1 MTNGAIEVTAKRSEF
16 VAALHAGDKFK
27 AIRLARMLLSEDPG
41 LRQLA
46 FISRELDKIPR
57 ATLVLRPL
65 KVALLSSFSIE
76 FMKQPL
82 IAWGFLNGL
91 DIELYLAGF
100 AQFQQEIR
108 DPSSGLYV
116 FSPEVVI
123 LAAEGQDWLPEVYRE
138 YLDGLAAGSAAFEA
152 PLARFSSELQDLITW
167 FRQSCKATL
176 LVNNFAPPIWR
187 QMGILDG
194 HAGPGQGQLV
204 QRLNDSLA
212 FLCQQN
218 AGVLVVDYAGLVA
231 RQGSLRWYDERMSHY
246 AKAPIAMDMLP
257 HLAAEYMKFL
267 RAVTGQ
273 TRKCLVLDLD
283 NTLWGGVLGEEG
295 LDGIQLGSVYPGSA
309 YLAFQAEILNLHKRG
324 VILAIA
330 SKNNASD
337 VEQVFA
343 NHPGMLLKKEH
354 FAAVQIHWGQ
364 KSESLRE
371 IARQLNIGLEH
382 MVFADDNPAETEE
395 IARSLPMVTTIQ
407 LPKHPELFVRSL
419 LEEGLFDSI
428 NYSLEDRRR
437 GELYRQREE
446 AELFR
451 ERSGSLEDF
460 YRSLEMETT
469 FSPVDKAS
477 LARSTQLTQK
487 TNQFNITTIRFSESD
502 LAERA
507 KDPDWL
513 LTNVTVRDRFG
524 DNGIV
529 GLLMARFHSGILE
542 IETFVLSCRVIGRGV
557 ETAMLAHVCDQA
569 LRRNAAA
576 LRGCVKPT
584 PKNIPARDL
593 FSRHGFEK
601 VAENESGET
610 WWKLDLAKAPIAWPE
625 WMRVVSDVPVASRT

>member
-41 LRQLA
+41 LRQLT
-46 FISRELDKIPR
+46 FISRELEKIPR
-57 ATLVLRPL
+57 ASLGLRPL

-82 IAWGFLNGL
+82 ITWGFLNGL

-108 DPSSGLYV
+108 NPSSGLYA

-123 LAAEGQDWLPEVYRE
+123 LAAEGPDWLPEVYRD
-138 YLDGLAAGSAAFEA
+138 YLDGLAAGSVAFEA
-152 PLARFSSELQDLITW
+152 LLSRFSNELQDLITS

-176 LVNNFAPPIWR
+176 LVNNFAVPIWR

-194 HAGPGQGQLV
+194 HAGLGQGQLV

-212 FLCQQN
+212 LLCQHN
-218 AGVLVVDYAGLVA
+218 DGVLMVDYAGLVS
-231 RQGSLRWYDERMSHY
+231 RQGSLRWYDERMRHY
-246 AKAPIAMDMLP
+246 AKAPIALDMLP

-267 RAVTGQ
+267 RAITGQ

-295 LDGIQLGSVYPGSA
+295 LEGIQLGSVYPGSA

-324 VILAIA
+324 VLLAIA

-337 VEQVFA
+337 VDQVFA

-419 LEEGLFDSI
+419 LEEGLFDSV

-437 GELYRQREE
+437 GELYRQREG
-446 AELFR
+446 AELLR
-451 ERSGSLEDF
+451 ERTGSLEDF
-460 YRSLEMETT
+460 YRSLDMETT

-477 LARSTQLTQK
+477 LARSAQLTQK
-487 TNQFNITTIRFSESD
+487 TNQFNVTTIRFSESNI
-502 LAERA
+502 AERA

-513 LTNVTVRDRFG
+513 LTTVTVRDRFG

-542 IETFVLSCRVIGRGV
+542 IETFVLSCRVIGRSV
-557 ETAMLAHVCDQA
+557 ETAMLAYLCDQA
-569 LRRNAAA
+569 LRRNVG
-576 LRGCVKPT
+576 LLHGCVKPT
-584 PKNIPARDL
+584 SKNFPARDL

-610 WWKLDLAKAPIAWPE
+610 SWKLDLVKAPIAWPE